1 MRGSIGGYAGK
12 ILHVDLSKQD
22 HRIEEVATEE
32 TRAYI
37 GGSGLAA
44 KRLWEM
50 TGKET
55 KPLGSENVLIFM
67 TGPLTGT
74 KVPLSG
80 RHEVVAK
87 SPLTGIYGESDVGG
101 RWGTELKKAGFDG
114 VIITGKSSRHVY
126 LWINE
131 SAAELRDAGHL
142 WGLDTY
148 EASRILRKETDQKA
162 IEACIGPA
170 GERLALIAGIM
181 HDGRDG
187 RAAGRCGLGAV
198 MGSKNLKAIVARGD
212 GEIPVAEEA
221 RVTAMTKKLAA
232 EIVKNTRRLSDY
244 GTSQITTTLEQLGD
258 LPVRNWKQGS
268 WQDGAEKLSGVT
280 LAKTILKTKYFCGA
294 CIVGCGRTVSID
306 HGEYAGVEGAGPEY
320 ETTAMLGA
328 NTLVDDLEAVAKAH
342 ELCNRYG
349 LDVISTGAVVGFA
362 LEAAERGI
370 LAIDENKEIDLKWGN
385 AKSIVKLV
393 EKIGRREGV
402 GYLLGE
408 GVMRASAKLGKGS
421 EAFALHVKGL
431 EPPGHDARAYNSLSV
446 GYATGNRGACHLQG
460 MSYAFE
466 RSVTMP
472 ELGIYE
478 VQDRFGVV
486 NKGELVAKTQ
496 DLMSL
501 FDSLKLCKFLLFG
514 GVKLTHVIEWFNAV
528 TGWETSQVEFLKAGE
543 RIYNLK
549 RMYNVRCGITRKD
562 DTVPA
567 RMLQQKRGEG
577 GSPDN
582 LPPFSQMLDEY
593 YRYRGWDESGVPS
606 KEKLQE
612 LGLSQVVGQAMWPYK
627 RPPID

>member
-12 ILHVDLSKQD
+12 VLHVNLSRHE
-22 HRIEEVATEE
+22 HRVEEFSPEE
-32 TRAYI
+32 CRAYI

-50 TGKET
+50 TRKET
-55 KPLGSENVLIFM
+55 DPLGPENVLIFM

-114 VIITGKSSRHVY
+114 VIVTGKSSRHIY

-131 SAAELRDAGHL
+131 SGVEFRGAEHL

-162 IEACIGPA
+162 SEASIGPA

-198 MGSKNLKAIVARGD
+198 MGSKNLKAIVARGNT
-212 GEIPVAEEA
+212 EVPVADQA
-221 RVTAMTKKLAA
+221 RLMTTIRELAP

-244 GTSQITTTLEQLGD
+244 GTSHIMTTLEELGD
-258 LPVRNWKQGS
+258 LPIRNWREGS
-268 WQDGAEKLSGVT
+268 WQAGAEKLSGVT
-280 LAKTILKTKYFCGA
+280 LAKTILKAKYFCGA
-294 CIVGCGRTVSID
+294 CIVGCGRTVVIKQ
-306 HGEYAGVEGAGPEY
+306 GEYGGVEGAGPEY
-320 ETTAMLGA
+320 ETVAMLGA

-342 ELCNRYG
+342 ELCTRYG
-349 LDVISTGAVVGFA
+349 LDIISTGAVIGFA

-370 LAIDENKEIDLKWGN
+370 LAGSQKEEIGLDWGN
-385 AKSIVKLV
+385 AKSIVNLV

-408 GVMRASAKLGKGS
+408 GVMRASAKLGRGS

-431 EPPGHDARAYNSLSV
+431 EPPGHDARAYNSLAV
-446 GYATGNRGACHLQG
+446 GYATGNRGGCHLQG

-472 ELGIYE
+472 ELGIHE
-478 VQDRFGVV
+478 VQDRLGVV
-486 NKGELVAKTQ
+486 KKGELVAKTQ

-501 FDSLKLCKFLLFG
+501 FDSLKLCKFLLYG
-514 GVKLTHVIEWFNAV
+514 GVKLTHMLEWFNAV
-528 TGWETSQVEFLKAGE
+528 TGFGTSQLDFLKAGE

-562 DTVPA
+562 DIVPM
-567 RMLQQKRGEG
+567 RMLREKRGQG
-577 GSPDN
+577 GSADN
-582 LPPFSQMLDEY
+582 LPPFSEMLDEY
-593 YRYRGWDESGVPS
+593 YRYRSWDESGVP
-606 KEKLQE
+606 KKQKLQE
-612 LGLSQVVGQAMWPYK
+612 LGLSQLVT
-627 RPPID
+627 

>member
-1 MRGSIGGYAGK
+1 MRVSIGGYVGR
-12 ILHVDLSKQD
+12 ILHVNLSRLE
-22 HRIEEVATEE
+22 HRVEEFSPEE
-32 TRAYI
+32 ARAYI
-37 GGSGLAA
+37 GGSGFAS

-50 TGKET
+50 TRKET
-55 KPLGSENVLIFM
+55 DPLGPENVLIFM

-114 VIITGKSSRHVY
+114 VIVTGKSSKHIY

-131 SAAELRDAGHL
+131 SGVEFRDAEHM

-162 IEACIGPA
+162 IEASIGPA
-170 GERLALIAGIM
+170 GERLTLIAGIM

-198 MGSKNLKAIVARGD
+198 MGSKNLKAIVARGNT
-212 GEIPVAEEA
+212 EVPVADEA
-221 RVTAMTKKLAA
+221 RLMTNIRKLGP
-232 EIVKNTRRLSDY
+232 EIVKNTKRLSDY
-244 GTSQITTTLEQLGD
+244 GTSHIMTTLEELGN
-258 LPVRNWKQGS
+258 LPIRNWRQGS
-268 WQDGAEKLSGVT
+268 WQAGAEKLSGVT
-280 LAKTILKTKYFCGA
+280 LAKSILKTKYFCGA
-294 CIVGCGRTVSID
+294 CIVGCGRTVAIKQ
-306 HGEYAGVEGAGPEY
+306 GEYAGVEGAGPEY
-320 ETTAMLGA
+320 ETVAMLGA

-342 ELCNRYG
+342 ELCTRYG
-349 LDVISTGAVVGFA
+349 LDVISTGAVIGFA

-370 LAIDENKEIDLKWGN
+370 LTGDQKEEIGLDWGN

-393 EKIGRREGV
+393 QKIGRREGI

-408 GVMRASAKLGKGS
+408 GVMRASAELGSGS

-431 EPPGHDARAYNSLSV
+431 EPPGHDARAYNSLAV
-446 GYATGNRGACHLQG
+446 GYATGNRGGCHLQG

-472 ELGIYE
+472 ELGIHE
-478 VQDRFGVV
+478 VQDRLGVV
-486 NKGELVAKTQ
+486 KKGELVAKTQ

-501 FDSLKLCKFLLFG
+501 FDSLKLCKFLLYG
-514 GVKLTHVIEWFNAV
+514 GVKLTHMLEWFNAV
-528 TGWETSQVEFLKAGE
+528 TGFGTNQVDFLKAGE

-562 DTVPA
+562 DVVPM
-567 RMLQQKRGEG
+567 RMLREKRGQG
-577 GSPDN
+577 GSADN
-582 LPPFSQMLDEY
+582 LPPFSEMLDEY
-593 YRYRGWDESGVPS
+593 YRYRGWDQSGVPR

-612 LGLSQVVGQAMWPYK
+612 LGLSQFVT
-627 RPPID
+627 

>member
-1 MRGSIGGYAGK
+1 
-12 ILHVDLSKQD
+12 V
-22 HRIEEVATEE
+22 EEFSPEE
-32 TRAYI
+32 ARAYI

-50 TGKET
+50 TCKET
-55 KPLGSENVLIFM
+55 DPLGPENVLIFM

-114 VIITGKSSRHVY
+114 VIVTGKSSKHIY

-131 SAAELRDAGHL
+131 SGVEFRDAEHL

-162 IEACIGPA
+162 IEASIGPA
-170 GERLALIAGIM
+170 GERLSLIAGIM

-198 MGSKNLKAIVARGD
+198 MGSKNLKAIVARGNTD
-212 GEIPVAEEA
+212 VPVADEA
-221 RVTAMTKKLAA
+221 RLMTTIRELAP

-244 GTSQITTTLEQLGD
+244 GTSHIMTTLEELGN
-258 LPVRNWKQGS
+258 LPIRNWRQGS
-268 WQDGAEKLSGVT
+268 WQAGAEKLSGVT

-294 CIVGCGRTVSID
+294 CIVGCGRTVAIKQ
-306 HGEYAGVEGAGPEY
+306 GEYAGVEGAGPEY
-320 ETTAMLGA
+320 ETVAMLGA
-328 NTLVDDLEAVAKAH
+328 NTLVDDLEAVTKAH
-342 ELCNRYG
+342 ELCTKYG
-349 LDVISTGAVVGFA
+349 LDVISTGAVIGFA

-370 LAIDENKEIDLKWGN
+370 LTGDQKEEISLDWGN
-385 AKSIVKLV
+385 AKSIVNLV
-393 EKIGRREGV
+393 EKIGRREGI

-408 GVMRASAKLGKGS
+408 GVMRASAKLGRGS

-431 EPPGHDARAYNSLSV
+431 EPPGHDARAYNSLAV
-446 GYATGNRGACHLQG
+446 GYATGNRGGCHLQG

-466 RSVTMP
+466 RSVTMS
-472 ELGIYE
+472 ELGIHE
-478 VQDRFGVV
+478 VQDRLGVV
-486 NKGELVAKTQ
+486 KKGELVAKTQ

-501 FDSLKLCKFLLFG
+501 FDSLKLCKFLLYG
-514 GVKLTHVIEWFNAV
+514 GVKLTHVLEWFNAV
-528 TGWETSQVEFLKAGE
+528 TGFGTNQADFLKAGE

-549 RMYNVRCGITRKD
+549 RMYNVRCGVTRKD
-562 DTVPA
+562 DIVPM
-567 RMLQQKRGEG
+567 RMLREKRGQG
-577 GSPDN
+577 GSADN
-582 LPPFSQMLDEY
+582 LPPFSEMLDEY
-593 YRYRGWDESGVPS
+593 YRYRSWDQSGVPR
-606 KEKLQE
+606 KEKLEE
-612 LGLSQVVGQAMWPYK
+612 LGLSQLVT
-627 RPPID
+627 

>member
-1 MRGSIGGYAGK
+1 MRGSIGGYVGR
-12 ILHVDLSKQD
+12 IVHVNLSRLE
-22 HRIEEVATEE
+22 HRVEEFSLGEA
-32 TRAYI
+32 RAYI
-37 GGSGLAA
+37 GGSGFAA

-50 TGKET
+50 TRKESE
-55 KPLGSENVLIFM
+55 PLGPENVLIFM

-114 VIITGKSSRHVY
+114 VIVTGKSNKHIY

-131 SAAELRDAGHL
+131 SGVEFRDAEHL

-148 EASRILRKETDQKA
+148 EVSSILRKETDQKA
-162 IEACIGPA
+162 IEASIGPA

-198 MGSKNLKAIVARGD
+198 MGSKNLKAIVARGNL
-212 GEIPVAEEA
+212 EVPVADEA
-221 RVTAMTKKLAA
+221 RLMTTIRKLGA
-232 EIVKNTRRLSDY
+232 EIVKNTKRLSDY
-244 GTSQITTTLEQLGD
+244 GTSNIITTLEEVGD
-258 LPVRNWKQGS
+258 LPIRNWRQGS
-268 WQDGAEKLSGVT
+268 WQAGAEKLSGVT

-294 CIVGCGRTVSID
+294 CIVGCGRTVAVKQ
-306 HGEYAGVEGAGPEY
+306 GEYAGVEGAGPEY
-320 ETTAMLGA
+320 ETVAMLGA

-342 ELCNRYG
+342 ELCTRYG
-349 LDVISTGAVVGFA
+349 LDVISTGAVIGFA

-370 LAIDENKEIDLKWGN
+370 LTHDQKAESSLDWGN
-385 AKSIVKLV
+385 AKSIVNLV
-393 EKIGRREGV
+393 EKIGRREGL

-408 GVMRASAKLGKGS
+408 GVMRASAKLGSGS

-431 EPPGHDARAYNSLSV
+431 EPPGHDARAYNSLAV

-472 ELGIYE
+472 ELGIHE
-478 VQDRFGVV
+478 VQDRLGVV

-501 FDSLKLCKFLLFG
+501 FDSLKLCKFLLYG
-514 GVKLTHVIEWFNAV
+514 GVKLTHMLEWFNAV
-528 TGWETSQVEFLKAGE
+528 TGFGTSQVDFLKAGE

-562 DTVPA
+562 DIVPM
-567 RMLQQKRGEG
+567 RMLREKRGQG
-577 GSPDN
+577 GSADS
-582 LPPFSQMLDEY
+582 LPPFSGMLDEY
-593 YRYRGWDESGVPS
+593 YRFRSWDQSGVPR

-612 LGLSQVVGQAMWPYK
+612 LGLSQLVT
-627 RPPID
+627 

>member
-1 MRGSIGGYAGK
+1 MRGSIGGYAGR
-12 ILHVDLSKQD
+12 ILHVNLFRHE
-22 HRIEEVATEE
+22 HRVEEFSPEE
-32 TRAYI
+32 ARAYI

-50 TGKET
+50 TRKET
-55 KPLGSENVLIFM
+55 DPLGPENLLIFM

-80 RHEVVAK
+80 RHEIVAK

-114 VIITGKSSRHVY
+114 VIVTGKSTKHIY

-131 SAAELRDAGHL
+131 SGVEFRDAEHL

-162 IEACIGPA
+162 IEASIGPA

-198 MGSKNLKAIVARGD
+198 MGSKNLKAIVARGNM
-212 GEIPVAEEA
+212 EVPVADEA
-221 RVTAMTKKLAA
+221 RLMTTIRELAP
-232 EIVKNTRRLSDY
+232 EIVKNTKRLSDY
-244 GTSQITTTLEQLGD
+244 GTSHIMTTLEELGD
-258 LPVRNWKQGS
+258 LPIRNWRQGS
-268 WQDGAEKLSGVT
+268 WHAGAEKLSGVT

-294 CIVGCGRTVSID
+294 CIVGCGRTVAIKQ
-306 HGEYAGVEGAGPEY
+306 GEYAGVEGAGPEY
-320 ETTAMLGA
+320 ETVAMLGA
-328 NTLVDDLEAVAKAH
+328 NTLVDDLEAVAKVH
-342 ELCNRYG
+342 ELCTRYG
-349 LDVISTGAVVGFA
+349 LDVISTGAVIGFA

-370 LAIDENKEIDLKWGN
+370 LTDDQKEEISLDWGN
-385 AKSIVKLV
+385 AKSIVNLV
-393 EKIGRREGV
+393 EKIGRREGI

-408 GVMRASAKLGKGS
+408 GVMRASAKLGRGS

-431 EPPGHDARAYNSLSV
+431 EPPGHDARAYNSLAV
-446 GYATGNRGACHLQG
+446 GYATGNRGGCHLQG

-472 ELGIYE
+472 ELGIHE
-478 VQDRFGVV
+478 VQDRLGVV
-486 NKGELVAKTQ
+486 KKGELVAKTQ

-501 FDSLKLCKFLLFG
+501 FDSLKLCKFLLYG
-514 GVKLTHVIEWFNAV
+514 GVKLTHVLEWFNVV
-528 TGWETSQVEFLKAGE
+528 TGFGISQVDFLKAGE

-562 DTVPA
+562 DIVPM
-567 RMLQQKRGEG
+567 RMLREKRGQG
-577 GSPDN
+577 GSADN
-582 LPPFSQMLDEY
+582 LPPFSEMLDEY
-593 YRYRGWDESGVPS
+593 YRYRGWDQSGVPR

-612 LGLSQVVGQAMWPYK
+612 LGLSQLVT
-627 RPPID
+627 

>member
-1 MRGSIGGYAGK
+1 MRGSIGGYAEK
-12 ILHVDLSKQD
+12 ILHVNLSRHE
-22 HRIEEVATEE
+22 HRVEEFSPEE
-32 TRAYI
+32 CRAYI
-37 GGSGLAA
+37 GGSGFAS

-50 TGKET
+50 TRKET
-55 KPLGSENVLIFM
+55 DPLGPENVLIFM

-114 VIITGKSSRHVY
+114 VVVTGKSNKHIY

-131 SAAELRDAGHL
+131 SGVEFRDAEHL

-148 EASRILRKETDQKA
+148 EASRILRKETDPKA
-162 IEACIGPA
+162 IEASIGPA

-198 MGSKNLKAIVARGD
+198 MGSKNLKAIVARGNM
-212 GEIPVAEEA
+212 EVPVADEA
-221 RVTAMTKKLAA
+221 RLMTTIRELAH

-244 GTSQITTTLEQLGD
+244 GTSHIMTTLEELGD
-258 LPVRNWKQGS
+258 LPIRNWRQGS
-268 WQDGAEKLSGVT
+268 WQAGAEKLSGVT

-294 CIVGCGRTVSID
+294 CIVGCGRTVAIKQ
-306 HGEYAGVEGAGPEY
+306 GEYAGVEGAGPEY
-320 ETTAMLGA
+320 ETVAMLGA
-328 NTLVDDLEAVAKAH
+328 NTLVDDLEALAKAH
-342 ELCNRYG
+342 ELCTRYG
-349 LDVISTGAVVGFA
+349 LDIISTGAVIGFA
-362 LEAAERGI
+362 LEAVERGI
-370 LAIDENKEIDLKWGN
+370 LTGDQKEEASLDWGN
-385 AKSIVKLV
+385 AKSIVSLV
-393 EKIGRREGV
+393 EKIGSREGI

-408 GVMRASAKLGKGS
+408 GVMRASAKLGRGS

-431 EPPGHDARAYNSLSV
+431 EPPGHDARAYNSLAV
-446 GYATGNRGACHLQG
+446 GYATGNRGGCHLQG

-472 ELGIYE
+472 ELGIHE
-478 VQDRFGVV
+478 VQDRLGVV
-486 NKGELVAKTQ
+486 KKGELVAKTQ

-501 FDSLKLCKFLLFG
+501 FDSLKLCKFLLYG
-514 GVKLTHVIEWFNAV
+514 GVKLTHMLEWFNAV
-528 TGWETSQVEFLKAGE
+528 TGFGTNQVDFLKAGE

-549 RMYNVRCGITRKD
+549 RMYDVRCGITRKD
-562 DTVPA
+562 DIVPM
-567 RMLQQKRGEG
+567 RMLREKRGQG
-577 GSPDN
+577 GSADN
-582 LPPFSQMLDEY
+582 LPPFSEMLDEY
-593 YRYRGWDESGVPS
+593 YRYRGWDQSGVPR

-612 LGLSQVVGQAMWPYK
+612 LGLSQLVT
-627 RPPID
+627 